1 MRPFVGPQANP
12 ASMPALSF
20 DTCPECLH
28 TMSVS
33 RLLPPHSKST
43 TPGPGIYEPDEWE
56 DEIVMMSSPRGRSSG
71 QTPRGSPPSRQGAAP
86 SPRVTQKQS
95 PRSQSPPRQPVDN
108 SSPRSIPR
116 DSAGTSSPSVVATAS
131 PAVQHVLEAEGVAVV
146 RRPASPGRRAT
157 VASGGMDRSQSPVR
171 RGSDASRSSMPRR
184 DSFNRHFLNSPVVE
198 EISKKEEEDKK
209 VVQAREEQAQREAQ
223 RKQQVGAQHPWFS
236 WQYSICLFLSM

>member
-1 MRPFVGPQANP
+1 
-12 ASMPALSF
+12 MPALSF

-95 PRSQSPPRQPVDN
+95 PRSQSSPRQPVDN